1 MTSLVSS
8 PQTDNTHS
16 WLHRWIYYLS
26 VGFMFAAAALR
37 AFLLLK
43 YSSERGQVMLLLAVW
58 LLLFLGN
65 ALLTRRLPWLTA
77 VFLFLEALILLY
89 LLLLT
94 EHDFFAFLFS
104 VLSMQAMQ
112 RYSPRVVGVLIG
124 FCGLATYFSLVGPK
138 GALQAVALAL
148 IYSAVGAFM
157 VSYVWFTRRLG
168 EVRKEQQALVKDLQ
182 EANQRLE
189 FHAHRQ
195 ERLAAGRERQRLARE
210 LHDSVTQTIFSMTL
224 TTQTALLLLERDQ
237 KQVAGQLDRLDQLSR
252 SALSEMQELI
262 SRLAPQ
268 ALAGGGFIEA
278 LQQHL
283 EERRQLDNLQVT
295 LEVEG
300 SLPLNPAEEAGLFRI
315 IQESLNNIVKHT
327 GVLQANVRLHL
338 LEPIWMEVEDHGA
351 GFDYQQGHGTGRM
364 GLSGMAERAT
374 GIGWRFQVNSAPGHG
389 TRIRVDKSPEGAK
402 TS

>member
-1 MTSLVSS
+1 
-8 PQTDNTHS
+8 
-16 WLHRWIYYLS
+16 
-26 VGFMFAAAALR
+26 
-37 AFLLLK
+37 
-43 YSSERGQVMLLLAVW
+43 MLLLVVW

-65 ALLTRRLPWLTA
+65 VLLTRRLPWLTA
-77 VFLFLEALILLY
+77 VFLLLEALILVY

-112 RYSPRVVGVLIG
+112 RYPPHVVGVLIG
-124 FCGLATYFSLVGPK
+124 LSGLATYFSLVEPK
-138 GALQAVALAL
+138 GALQAVALSL

-168 EVRKEQQALVKDLQ
+168 EVRKQQQALVKDLQ

-224 TTQTALLLLERDQ
+224 TTQSALLLLERDQ
-237 KQVAGQLDRLDQLSR
+237 KQVAGQLDRLDQLSQ
-252 SALSEMQELI
+252 SALFEMQELI

-268 ALAGGGFIEA
+268 ALAGSGFVEA

-283 EERRQLDNLQVT
+283 AERRQLNNLEVT

-300 SLPLNPAEEAGLFRI
+300 SNPLSPAEEASLFRI
-315 IQESLNNIVKHT
+315 IQESLNNIIKHA
-327 GVLQANVRLHL
+327 GVLQATVRLHL
-338 LEPIWMEVEDHGA
+338 LEPIWMEVEDRGA
-351 GFDYQQGHGTGRM
+351 GFDFQQGHGTGRM
-364 GLSGMAERAT
+364 GLSGMDERAA
-374 GIGWRFQVNSAPGHG
+374 GIGWRLHVNSAPRHG
-389 TRIRVDKSPEGAK
+389 TRIRVEKSREEQKRHDSKHWENQGFDRG
-402 TS
+402 